1 MQHVVRDILDKQLV
15 DARQRRIGKVDGLV
29 LEARAG
35 EPLRL
40 AFIEVGAMTLG
51 RRLHPRLEQWAASI
65 ERWLGVGKGEPYR
78 IPYEKVRDIG
88 LDVDVGIEVERT
100 PILAWQ
106 RWVRE
111 KIIKRIPGA

>member
-15 DARQRRIGKVDGLV
+15 DARQRRIGKVDSLV
-29 LEARAG
+29 LEGRDD

-51 RRLHPRLEQWAASI
+51 RRLHPRLERWAAAI
-65 ERWLGVGKGEPYR
+65 ERRLGVGKGKPFR
-78 IPYEKVRDIG
+78 IPYEKVRATGI
-88 LDVDVGIEVERT
+88 DVDVDIDVERT

-106 RWVRE
+106 RWLRE
-111 KIIKRIPGA
+111 KIIRRIPGA